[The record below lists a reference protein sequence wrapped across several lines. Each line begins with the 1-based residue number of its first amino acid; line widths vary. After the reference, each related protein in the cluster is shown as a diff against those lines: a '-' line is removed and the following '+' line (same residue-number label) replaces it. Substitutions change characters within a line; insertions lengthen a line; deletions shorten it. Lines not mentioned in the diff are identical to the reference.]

1 MVAGSSAHW
10 HPPRSQAFSRGPAP
24 FLLAHPA
31 CKHAATLL
39 APNFD
44 GEGGN
49 SDAPAPRLPVAPAQ
63 QHLGNPLSML
73 RQGSVGGP
81 VTTAT
86 LGTAT
91 GDASARISDAARTG
105 SKFHADAT
113 LLSTRGYSPH
123 PRVHSRNSPG
133 PAALTSWI
141 KSSRNISRLQRL
153 VRQYGSQMNHINVS
167 AALTHLSQ
175 LSVEDA
181 ATAAALSAT
190 ATAVKHKTGVICT
203 VPSGAV
209 EGACPM
215 SSSRDVSIPALHGVA
230 VDVPSSASLP
240 ASVSGDMS
248 ETCTGTS
255 STAAA
260 ASPAASPPLSKSG
273 DSYCTP
279 YDGVRELLSSLLTL
293 VHEQLPHFEPRQLA
307 NTAWALGKWPAG
319 LAGRDDA
326 LTAVLQASAPLLPYF
341 GAQELANLLHGW
353 ASCAASSRAFSSGGS
368 AGPTFDRALSSAPSV
383 LSSQLPGGQ
392 AHAQDQSQ
400 TLALESGPRF
410 HPHVFLMGHSRACMS
425 QLKRGSF
432 KMQELSNLLWSWG
445 VLLGAG
451 GAVTGLVSE
460 VEGSWSVETVLGD
473 QDAPAAGALA
483 IPYHELLAA
492 QLQLGLASAS
502 PQELA
507 NSILSLA
514 RLQLL
519 PAPEWFEAFL
529 LASRRHL
536 LADIDQEAVTA
547 GNTANSG
554 QPTREAVAGRPRI
567 GFSPQEL
574 SNLLWGCSKL
584 HLRLPPS
591 YLDDVAP
598 ALERCLPLMIL
609 PERVSVLWALAWQA
623 KLNAGDWRSLWDT
636 LAEPQ
641 ATAAAA
647 VPRQKTQGPGREG
660 MRTGARAA
668 EQWEGEHDPT
678 ADAVREGRETE
689 WPLTGGPGS
698 GGHTAEMQR
707 CQEGWV
713 SRAPGRAAPGTR
725 TADVVHLAGWG
736 AGEGESRASNMG
748 ETRQSGQPLMA
759 ESQLGAV
766 TTQGTS
772 TTSGWQ
778 RSTPAAADV
787 RNHPLD
793 PAIVAP
799 PSFQTPSSPL
809 VLKVNPGSA
818 AAVGCPGR
826 APGYPQPGKAR
837 AERDAPTV
845 EAEPQEQC
853 QTQTPLLHQPQLQTE
868 VTRWVGPVVQHV
880 GPATASADKA
890 APLVRRVVLSVL
902 DPLQRTP
909 GASAPQDISMALW
922 SVATLSATRGGCR
935 TPLEAAAGAS
945 PLLRVDDGFSN
956 CNNDGGNYSGHD
968 RSEGADGDA
977 ADGATLLAPP
987 DADVLVQVWSRWL
1000 EDMSPQ
1006 GQANCV
1012 WAAARLRL
1020 RLPHRLQ
1027 GRLAVWLL
1035 HRAQDLS
1042 PAELAAVL
1050 RGLGLLSSQLQP
1062 SQELSRAT
1070 VVLLDQAYLRYAR
1083 YGLCELAQVC
1093 YGGAL
1098 LLRLLRRPGGATGSL
1113 SPELD
1118 DLAPLQQ
1125 IPLPAAAAIRM
1136 SMDLE
1141 DAGLSCSAVGMAAP
1155 WPGSA
1160 TAAGGSG
1167 VSPGMAAT
1175 TAVAAAAQQRRLLQP
1190 LDALVGRLQQAYQRE
1205 EGQKGLTAANR
1216 AVDPSGGRDGVRVVP
1231 EIAPWDDLAPYSAP
1245 ALGLEVLVMTLEAVA
1260 LILPIHGSS
1269 VRGSELSAWCQDLI
1283 RVHVRSIVI
1292 EPGHHVR
1299 ALAPLLHAVA
1309 ASAMSSV
1316 RAARARKQAERERR
1330 RAVPTSRS
1338 AALPR
1343 SSMDEFTR
1351 SGWVAERREE
1361 LMQLRQ
1367 TPGKVEAS
1375 QQLQQDLPGARLA
1388 QRLSVQQQQPAA
1400 MMVQSQAQQHESLQT
1415 SPAQPQRPKQQQ
1427 LLPPGH
1433 STQSATWAA
1442 SGLSVDWLQ
1451 RFWSASA
1458 SSVGDAT
1465 PKEAAM
1471 MLWAMSALAV
1481 QPPDPWVRTLLNAV
1495 EPYLCATITGGA
1507 GDYGVSDQTLGI
1519 LLSSLGHLR
1528 VQPSPQWMAMALA
1541 AVDFRVGGGGDVR
1554 GHREQG
1560 DMNTA
1565 ALLGVLSGLAYL
1577 EWPLPADWLA
1587 RLVRT
1592 VAPQLGR
1599 LNPAERTRAYMA
1611 VASLDAALADRV
1623 GFEFSELL
1631 AVGRAGR
1638 GPAGGAEWER
1648 GEEGTA
1654 QQRTLF
1660 TRSRGGW

>member
-1 MVAGSSAHW
+1 
-10 HPPRSQAFSRGPAP
+10 
-24 FLLAHPA
+24 
-31 CKHAATLL
+31 
-39 APNFD
+39 
-44 GEGGN
+44 
-49 SDAPAPRLPVAPAQ
+49 
-63 QHLGNPLSML
+63 ML

-81 VTTAT
+81 VTPVT
-86 LGTAT
+86 LGTAI

-113 LLSTRGYSPH
+113 LHSTRGHGPR
-123 PRVHSRNSPG
+123 PRVPSRNSLG

-190 ATAVKHKTGVICT
+190 ANAIKHRSGGLCT
-203 VPSGAV
+203 IPSGAV
-209 EGACPM
+209 DGACPM
-215 SSSRDVSIPALHGVA
+215 SSSRDVSTPALHGVA
-230 VDVPSSASLP
+230 VDEPPSASSSAP
-240 ASVSGDMS
+240 VSGDMS
-248 ETCTGTS
+248 DSCTGTS
-255 STAAA
+255 STTAVTS
-260 ASPAASPPLSKSG
+260 SPASLPSSKNG
-273 DSYCTP
+273 DSYCNP

-326 LTAVLQASAPLLPYF
+326 LTAVLQASAPLLPHF

-368 AGPTFDRALSSAPSV
+368 AGPTFDRALSSAPPM
-383 LSSQLPGGQ
+383 LSSQLPDGQ
-392 AHAQDQSQ
+392 AQAQDSSQ
-400 TLALESGPRF
+400 TSALESRPRF
-410 HPHVFLMGHSRACMS
+410 HPHVFLMRHSRACLS
-425 QLKRGSF
+425 HLKRGRF
-432 KMQELSNLLWSWG
+432 KMQELSNVLWSWG

-451 GAVTGLVSE
+451 GAETGLVSG
-460 VEGSWSVETVLGD
+460 VEGSWSVETMLSD

-483 IPYHELLAA
+483 IPYHELLTA
-492 QLQLGLASAS
+492 QLQLGLESAG

-507 NSILSLA
+507 NCMLSLA

-547 GNTANSG
+547 GSTTNSERPNRG
-554 QPTREAVAGRPRI
+554 SVTMRPRV

-598 ALERCLPLMIL
+598 ALERCLPLMTL

-636 LAEPQ
+636 LAEPE
-641 ATAAAA
+641 ATAAAPA
-647 VPRQKTQGPGREG
+647 PRQKTQGPGQEG
-660 MRTGARAA
+660 MTTGARAV
-668 EQWEGEHDPT
+668 ERWEGEHDPT
-678 ADAVREGRETE
+678 ADAVREEREAE
-689 WPLTGGPGS
+689 WPPTGGPGS
-698 GGHTAEMQR
+698 EENTSEMHR
-707 CQEGWV
+707 GQEGLV
-713 SRAPGRAAPGTR
+713 SGAPRRAAPR
-725 TADVVHLAGWG
+725 TTAAGDVVDPAGWC
-736 AGEGESRASNMG
+736 AGEGESGVSSTG
-748 ETRQSGQPLMA
+748 ETGQLSELLKA
-759 ESQLGAV
+759 ESRPAGM
-766 TTQGTS
+766 TTPGTA

-778 RSTPAAADV
+778 CATPRSTDV
-787 RNHPLD
+787 GDQPSD
-793 PAIVAP
+793 PVTEAP
-799 PSFQTPSSPL
+799 PSFQAPSSPL
-809 VLKVNPGSA
+809 VLKMSPGSA
-818 AAVGCPGR
+818 AAAGCQARVPGD
-826 APGYPQPGKAR
+826 PQPGKAGP
-837 AERDAPTV
+837 ERDPLTV
-845 EAEPQEQC
+845 QPEPHEQC
-853 QTQTPLLHQPQLQTE
+853 QMQAPLLHQPQLQPTE
-868 VTRWVGPVVQHV
+868 KARWAGPVTQHV
-880 GPATASADKA
+880 GPATASAGKD
-890 APLVRRVVLSVL
+890 APLVRRVVLAVL

-909 GASAPQDISMALW
+909 GASTPQDISMTLW
-922 SVATLSATRGGCR
+922 SVATLAAARGGCR
-935 TPLEAAAGAS
+935 APLEAAAGAS
-945 PLLRVDDGFSN
+945 PHLRGGDGFSH
-956 CNNDGGNYSGHD
+956 CNNYGDDYSGHD
-968 RSEGADGDA
+968 RSDGADGDA
-977 ADGATLLAPP
+977 ADGPALLAPP
-987 DADVLVQVWSRWL
+987 DADVLVQVWSRGL

-1027 GRLAVWLL
+1027 GRLAIWLL
-1035 HRAQDLS
+1035 QRAQDLS

-1050 RGLGLLSSQLQP
+1050 RGLGLLSPQLQP
-1062 SQELSRAT
+1062 SQELARAT
-1070 VVLLDQAYLRYAR
+1070 VILLDQAYLRYAR

-1098 LLRLLRRPGGATGSL
+1098 LLRLLRRSGGASGSL
-1113 SPELD
+1113 CPELD
-1118 DLAPLQQ
+1118 ELALLQQ
-1125 IPLPAAAAIRM
+1125 IPSPAAAAIRM

-1141 DAGLSCSAVGMAAP
+1141 DAGVSWSAVGTAAP
-1155 WPGSA
+1155 WPGSG
-1160 TAAGGSG
+1160 TAAGGG
-1167 VSPGMAAT
+1167 GMSPVMAAT
-1175 TAVAAAAQQRRLLQP
+1175 AAVSAAAQQRRLLQP

-1231 EIAPWDDLAPYSAP
+1231 EIAPWGDLAPYSP
-1245 ALGLEVLVMTLEAVA
+1245 SALGLQVLVMTLEAVA

-1269 VRGSELSAWCQDLI
+1269 VRGSELSAWCQDLV

-1292 EPGHHVR
+1292 EPRHHVR

-1330 RAVPTSRS
+1330 HAALTSGT

-1351 SGWVAERREE
+1351 SGRVAERREE

-1367 TPGKVEAS
+1367 ALGKFEAS
-1375 QQLQQDLPGARLA
+1375 QQLQQDQPGARPT
-1388 QRLSVQQQQPAA
+1388 QRLPVQQQQPTV
-1400 MMVQSQAQQHESLQT
+1400 MVVQSQAQQHESVQA
-1415 SPAQPQRPKQQQ
+1415 SQAQLQRPQQQQQQQ
-1427 LLPPGH
+1427 LPPGP

-1442 SGLSVDWLQ
+1442 SGLSADWLQ
-1451 RFWSASA
+1451 RFMSASA
-1458 SSVGDAT
+1458 SSLRDAT

-1471 MLWAMSALAV
+1471 MLWAMSSLGV
-1481 QPPDPWVRTLLNAV
+1481 QPPDPWVRSLLNAV
-1495 EPYLCATITGGA
+1495 EPYLYATITGRA

-1541 AVDFRVGGGGDVR
+1541 AVDFWAGAGGDIR

-1560 DMNTA
+1560 GMDTA
-1565 ALLGVLSGLAYL
+1565 ALLGVLCGLAYL

-1592 VAPQLGR
+1592 AAPQLGR
-1599 LNPAERTRAYMA
+1599 LNPTERTRAYMA

-1638 GPAGGAEWER
+1638 GTGGGAEWER

-1660 TRSRGGW
+1660 SRSRGGW